1 MKGMKEGIRQ
11 EEKKRSSRPSR
22 DGQESGCMCEGF
34 SSSVLTGEEKE
45 NGQKDTSS
53 FEGGILMKSW
63 GKVLVLVAVALMA
76 FSVTAMAAPK
86 TWVVGFSQIGSESEW
101 RTADTI
107 SVQNAFND
115 DPSFILIYSDAQQKQ
130 ENQIKALR
138 SFIARKVNCI
148 VFTALVETGY
158 GPVLAEAKK
167 AKIPVIMIDRD
178 VAKEDQGLRL
188 TIMGSD
194 FVKEGE
200 NTAKWLAT
208 YLKKIGK
215 DDGTTPV
222 KIVELQ
228 GTTGSAPAIDR
239 KTGFATIMKQHPNWV
254 MTRSQTGNFTS
265 DEGKAVMEAFLKADT
280 DINVL
285 FAHNDQMA
293 LGAIQAIK
301 EAGLQPGKDIVI
313 VSIDGVKGAF
323 EAMVAGE
330 LNASIECSPLLGPQ
344 AVQAVTDLR
353 AGKKLPG
360 RIWTI
365 EGIFDETNAAAAL
378 PSRQY

>member
-1 MKGMKEGIRQ
+1 MK
-11 EEKKRSSRPSR
+11 
-22 DGQESGCMCEGF
+22 
-34 SSSVLTGEEKE
+34 
-45 NGQKDTSS
+45 N
-53 FEGGILMKSW
+53 W
-63 GKVLVLVAVALMA
+63 GKILALFAVAMLV
-76 FSVTAMAAPK
+76 FSVAAFAAPK

-101 RTADTI
+101 RTADTV
-107 SVQNAFND
+107 SVQTAFWE
-115 DPSFILIYSDAQQKQ
+115 DPTFLLVYSDAQQKQ

-138 SFIARKVNCI
+138 SFIARKVDCI

-158 GPVLAEAKK
+158 GPVLQEAKN

-178 VAKEDQGLRL
+178 VAKEDRGLRL

-194 FVKEGE
+194 FIKEGE
-200 NTAKWLAT
+200 KAGIWLAD
-208 YLKKIGK
+208 YMKKSGK
-215 DDGTTPV
+215 DDGQKTIN
-222 KIVELQ
+222 IVELQ

-239 KTGFATIMKQHPNWV
+239 KTGFGNILAKHSNWKIS
-254 MTRSQTGNFTS
+254 RSQTGNFTS
-265 DEGKAVMEAFLKADT
+265 SEGKAVMEAFLKADT
-280 DINVL
+280 NIDVL

-301 EAGLQPGKDIVI
+301 EAGLNPGKDIII
-313 VSIDGVKGAF
+313 VGIDAVKGAF

-330 LNASIECSPLLGPQ
+330 MNASIECSPLLGPQ
-344 AVQAVTDLR
+344 AVQAVRDLR
-353 AGKKLPG
+353 DGKKLPG

>member
-1 MKGMKEGIRQ
+1 MKKAL
-11 EEKKRSSRPSR
+11 
-22 DGQESGCMCEGF
+22 F
-34 SSSVLTGEEKE
+34 VLT
-45 NGQKDTSS
+45 SV
-53 FEGGILMKSW
+53 M
-63 GKVLVLVAVALMA
+63 ALSA
-76 FSVTAMAAPK
+76 VTAFAAPK
-86 TWVVGFSQIGSESEW
+86 PWVVGFSQIGSESEW

-115 DPSFILIYSDAQQKQ
+115 DPSFTLIYSDAQQKQ

-138 SFIARKVNCI
+138 TFIARKVNCI

-158 GPVLAEAKK
+158 GPVLQEAAK

-178 VAKEDQGLRL
+178 VQASDRALRL

-200 NTAKWLAT
+200 KAGTWLAD
-208 YLKKIGK
+208 YLKKQGL
-215 DDGTTPV
+215 DDG
-222 KIVELQ
+222 KKAINIVELQ

-239 KTGFATIMKQHPNWV
+239 KTGFANILKQHANWQL
-254 MTRSQTGNFTS
+254 TRSQTGNFTTS
-265 DEGKAVMEAFLKADT
+265 EGKAVMEAFLKADKG
-280 DINVL
+280 IQVL
-285 FAHNDQMA
+285 YAHNDGMA

-301 EAGLQPGKDIVI
+301 EAGLKPGKDII
-313 VSIDGVKGAF
+313 VVGVDAVKGAF
-323 EAMVAGE
+323 EAIVAGE
-330 LNASIECSPLLGPQ
+330 MNATIECSPLLGPQ

-353 AGKKLPG
+353 DGKKLPA

-365 EGIFDETNAAAAL
+365 EGIFDATNAAAAL

>member
-1 MKGMKEGIRQ
+1 M
-11 EEKKRSSRPSR
+11 
-22 DGQESGCMCEGF
+22 
-34 SSSVLTGEEKE
+34 
-45 NGQKDTSS
+45 
-53 FEGGILMKSW
+53 
-63 GKVLVLVAVALMA
+63 VALMVVLSA
-76 FSVTAMAAPK
+76 ATFAAPK
-86 TWVVGFSQIGSESEW
+86 PWVVGFSQIGSESEW

-115 DPSFILIYSDAQQKQ
+115 DPSFTLIYSDAQQKQ

-158 GPVLAEAKK
+158 GPVLQEAKK

-178 VAKEDQGLRL
+178 VQKSDQGLRL

-200 NTAKWLAT
+200 KAGEWLAA
-208 YLKKIGK
+208 YLKKQGMDSQDIN
-215 DDGTTPV
+215 
-222 KIVELQ
+222 IVELQ

-239 KTGFATIMKQHPNWV
+239 KTGFANILAKHPNWKL
-254 MTRSQTGNFTS
+254 TRSQTGNFTTS
-265 DEGKAVMEAFLKADT
+265 EGKAVMEAFLKADKN
-280 DINVL
+280 IQVL
-285 FAHNDQMA
+285 YAHNDGMA

-301 EAGLQPGKDIVI
+301 EAGLKPGKDIIVI
-313 VSIDGVKGAF
+313 GVDAVKGAF
-323 EAMVAGE
+323 EAIVAGE
-330 LNASIECSPLLGPQ
+330 MNVTVECSPLLGPQ
-344 AVQAVTDLR
+344 AVQAVRDLR
-353 AGKKLPG
+353 DGKKLPA

-365 EGIFDETNAAAAL
+365 ESVYDASNAAEAL